1 MNVRKAIKALFSDRT
16 IETGV
21 EYIEGASDYSFV
33 LSSDVTSL
41 SYSYLLCP
49 PLQQVIGKRSQGVL
63 QGKLIPVDKEEN
75 YIKTASFDKAM
86 KLLSKPNRY
95 ESYSQFV
102 SNMSTYIDVFGICYI
117 YKVESVGFGLSGLI
131 IIPNPCMSVQYK
143 SYADVLGG
151 EGIVES
157 YTVSLFGNV
166 WTFRGDDTRLITEV
180 RDRTVSLRD
189 GMRPYS
195 RIQGLKYPVQNIIAS
210 LESRNQIIVKRGADV
225 VFSPEVSNDKGVN
238 ATFLNNQEV
247 KDIQTAYSRYGSIKG
262 LWHAA
267 ILKVPTK
274 VQQITRN
281 PKDLGLLDGEDSDI
295 RSILRAYNVP
305 ATVFGL
311 KDENKYNTYL
321 EGKTEFYED
330 SIIPHAGIIAECF
343 DNIFDSAKNGYLFY
357 FDFSHLACMQ
367 KSEREKAEAFGKY
380 VSALNEAV
388 AGNLVTI
395 EEARDL
401 IKDYL
406 S

>member
-21 EYIEGASDYSFV
+21 EYIEGVSDYSYI
-33 LSSDVTSL
+33 LNSDVTSL
-41 SYSYLLCP
+41 SYAYLLCP

-75 YIKTASFDKAM
+75 YIKTAGFDKAM

-95 ESYSQFV
+95 ESYSQFI
-102 SNMSTYIDVFGICYI
+102 SNISTYIDVFGVCYI

-131 IIPNPCMSVQYK
+131 IIPNHCMSVQYK

-180 RDRTVSLRD
+180 RDRTVNLRD
-189 GMRPYS
+189 GLRPYS

-225 VFSPEVSNDKGVN
+225 VFSPEASNDKGVN

-330 SIIPHAGIIAECF
+330 SIIPLAGIIAECL
-343 DNIFDSAKNGYLFY
+343 DNIFDSAKNGYSFY

>member
-21 EYIEGASDYSFV
+21 EYIEGVSDYSFV
-33 LSSDVTSL
+33 LNSDDTSL
-41 SYSYLLCP
+41 SFAYLLCP
-49 PLQQVIGKRSQGVL
+49 PLQQVIGKRSQGLL
-63 QGKLIPVDKEEN
+63 QGKLLPVDKEEN
-75 YIKTASFDKAM
+75 YIKSAGFDKAM
-86 KLLSKPNRY
+86 KLLSRPNRY
-95 ESYSQFV
+95 ESYSQFI
-102 SNMSTYIDVFGICYI
+102 SNISTYIDVFGVCYI

-166 WTFRGDDTRLITEV
+166 WKFRGDDTRLIAEV

-189 GMRPYS
+189 GLRPYS

-225 VFSPEVSNDKGVN
+225 VFSPEASNDKGVN

-247 KDIQTAYSRYGSIKG
+247 KDIQTAYSRYGAIKG

-330 SIIPHAGIIAECF
+330 SIIPLAGIIAECF
-343 DNIFDSAKNGYLFY
+343 DNIFDSAKNGYSFY
-357 FDFSHLACMQ
+357 FDFSHLACLQ
-367 KSEREKAEAFGKY
+367 KSEKEKAEAFGKY
-380 VSALNEAV
+380 VSALNDAV
-388 AGNLVTI
+388 AGGLVTI

>member
-21 EYIEGASDYSFV
+21 EYIENASDYSYV
-33 LSSDVTSL
+33 LNSDVTSL
-41 SYSYLLCP
+41 SYAYLLCP

-75 YIKTASFDKAM
+75 YIKTAGFDKAM

-95 ESYSQFV
+95 ESYSQFI
-102 SNMSTYIDVFGICYI
+102 SNISTYIDVFGVCYI

-189 GMRPYS
+189 GLRPYS
-195 RIQGLKYPVQNIIAS
+195 RIQGLKYPVQNVIAS

-225 VFSPEVSNDKGVN
+225 VFSPEASNDKGVN

-295 RSILRAYNVP
+295 RSMLRAYNVP

-343 DNIFDSAKNGYLFY
+343 DNIFDSAKNGYSFY

-388 AGNLVTI
+388 TGNLVTI